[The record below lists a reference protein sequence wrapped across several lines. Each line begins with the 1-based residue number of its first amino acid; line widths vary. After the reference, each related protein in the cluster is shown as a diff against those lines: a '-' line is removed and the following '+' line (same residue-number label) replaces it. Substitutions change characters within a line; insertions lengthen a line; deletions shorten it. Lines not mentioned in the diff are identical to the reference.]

1 MFHFVS
7 GYTSK
12 LAGTERGI
20 TEPQATFSTCFGA
33 PFLPLDPS
41 VYAEMLG
48 EKVAQS
54 NANVYLI
61 NTGWSGGS
69 YGVGKRMSLKY
80 TRAMVTA
87 ALTGALDNVKFEL
100 DPIFNVYV
108 PTECPNVPA
117 EILNP
122 KNTWADKAEYDKTA
136 KMLAARLPKTSR
148 NTPICLKTSLK
159 PAPKHK
165 YLINPLKSALRRS
178 FLIKSLPFIPHKKLI
193 YLHFKRY
200 GYCRQLF

>member
-1 MFHFVS
+1 MVFLTADAFGVLPPVAKLDKNMAMYHFVS

-20 TEPQATFSTCFGA
+20 TEPQTTFSTCFGA

-48 EKVAQS
+48 EKIDQT

-87 ALTGALDNVKFEL
+87 ALTGELEKAGYDL
-100 DPIFNVYV
+100 DPIFNVYI
-108 PTECPNVPA
+108 PKTCPNVPA

-122 KNTWADKAEYDKTA
+122 RNTWADKNEYDAAA
-136 KMLAARLPKTSR
+136 KKLAARFVENFKKYTHMPEHIVNAGPK
-148 NTPICLKTSLK
+148 
-159 PAPKHK
+159 A
-165 YLINPLKSALRRS
+165 
-178 FLIKSLPFIPHKKLI
+178 
-193 YLHFKRY
+193 
-200 GYCRQLF
+200 